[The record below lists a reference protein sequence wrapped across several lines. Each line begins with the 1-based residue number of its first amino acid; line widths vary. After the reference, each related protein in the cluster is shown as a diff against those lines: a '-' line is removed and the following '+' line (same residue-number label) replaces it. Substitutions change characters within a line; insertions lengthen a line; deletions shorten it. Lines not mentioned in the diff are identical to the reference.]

1 MNDNDLQRLASLL
14 EDIRDNQRM
23 QIERQAEALELQRRQ
38 FAMLEKQQERAER
51 IQDRAEQIQAKSAQL
66 VAGSRKALAVVLP
79 VIIALIG
86 YLTWLLFRRW
96 V

>member
-1 MNDNDLQRLASLL
+1 MPRQTPAAT
-14 EDIRDNQRM
+14 
-23 QIERQAEALELQRRQ
+23 QAEALELQRRQ
-38 FAMLEKQQERAER
+38 FAMLEVQHE
-51 IQDRAEQIQAKSAQL
+51 RAEQIQAESAQP

-79 VIIALIG
+79 IIIVLIG